1 METKLKPK
9 DIRTKEF
16 GRKLFGYNP
25 DEVDAFLIEV
35 SNEFQNLLKTIEN
48 LKKSKAE
55 EKVEFIL
62 KEAKKKVE
70 EIIQKSKEEKEE
82 LNKEK
87 EKIENEIEKLK
98 QVQRKLM
105 EKLKL
110 TMMEMTKIIEE
121 LKESES
127 SKDRGKS
134 HSKVIKELN

>member
-1 METKLKPK
+1 METKLKPE
-9 DIRTKEF
+9 DIRKKEF

-25 DEVDAFLIEV
+25 DEVDAFLIEI
-35 SNEFQNLLKTIEN
+35 SNEFKNLLKTIEN

-55 EKVEFIL
+55 EKMEVIL
-62 KEAKKKVE
+62 KEARKKVE

-82 LNKEK
+82 IQREK

-98 QVQRKLM
+98 QIQRKII

-121 LKESES
+121 LKEGEEN
-127 SKDRGKS
+127 KDIGKS
-134 HSKVIKELN
+134 DSKILK